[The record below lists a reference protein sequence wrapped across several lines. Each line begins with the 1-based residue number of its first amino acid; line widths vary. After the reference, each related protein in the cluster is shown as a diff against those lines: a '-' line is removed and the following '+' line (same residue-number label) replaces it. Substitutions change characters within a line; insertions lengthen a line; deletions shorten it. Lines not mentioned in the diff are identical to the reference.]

1 MQIHPETITRIKIY
15 AVTAMIAIL
24 YFLIVIILVL
34 TFFWGQQEPAQLLI
48 SGSLLLLV
56 LTLGPIFNFIE
67 KKFEGEDNTIERYE
81 GYLDSY
87 RAREQSEREQENQS
101 DIEESLSFS
110 DDEEDNS
117 PITNKTQSL
126 RELKALLDD
135 GTITNEEFKKLKKEI
150 LD

>member
-15 AVTAMIAIL
+15 AVTAMIVIL
-24 YFLIVIILVL
+24 SFLIVAILANTLVRSREQGE
-34 TFFWGQQEPAQLLI
+34 WLI
-48 SGSLLLLV
+48 LGWLILLV
-56 LTLGPIFNFIE
+56 LTLGPIFNFVE
-67 KKFEGEDNTIERYE
+67 EKFEGEDTIERYAE
-81 GYLDSY
+81 YLDSY

>member
-126 RELKALLDD
+126 REIKALLDD

>member
-15 AVTAMIAIL
+15 AVTAMIVIL
-24 YFLIVIILVL
+24 SFLIVAILANTLVRSREQGE
-34 TFFWGQQEPAQLLI
+34 WLI
-48 SGSLLLLV
+48 LGWLILLV
-56 LTLGPIFNFIE
+56 LTLGPIFNFVE
-67 KKFEGEDNTIERYE
+67 EKFEGEDTIERYAE
-81 GYLDSY
+81 YLDSY

-135 GTITNEEFKKLKKEI
+135 GTITNEEFKKLKKEL

>member
-1 MQIHPETITRIKIY
+1 MPLEPETITRIKIY
-15 AVTAMIAIL
+15 AVTAIPVILSFLILAIL
-24 YFLIVIILVL
+24 VNTLVVSR
-34 TFFWGQQEPAQLLI
+34 QQGELLI
-48 SGSLLLLV
+48 LGWLILLV
-56 LTLGPIFNFIE
+56 LTLGPIFDFVE
-67 KKFEGEDNTIERYE
+67 AKFEGQDTIERYAE
-81 GYLDSY
+81 YLDSY

-126 RELKALLDD
+126 RDLKQLLDD

>member
-1 MQIHPETITRIKIY
+1 MPLEPETITRNKIY
-15 AVTAMIAIL
+15 AVWA
-24 YFLIVIILVL
+24 LIIILSCLIIYISIITLSELQSIFAVIAVL
-34 TFFWGQQEPAQLLI
+34 FLMMYIWVEEVVKYFVDKAYAKSSLELLR
-48 SGSLLLLV
+48 
-56 LTLGPIFNFIE
+56 TAE
-67 KKFEGEDNTIERYE
+67 KLHHNKYSHDR
-81 GYLDSY
+81 
-87 RAREQSEREQENQS
+87 
-101 DIEESLSFS
+101 EESLSSS

>member
-1 MQIHPETITRIKIY
+1 MPLEPETITRIKIY

-24 YFLIVIILVL
+24 SFLIVGILINTLVVSRQQGEFLVL
-34 TFFWGQQEPAQLLI
+34 GWMFFLI
-48 SGSLLLLV
+48 

-67 KKFEGEDNTIERYE
+67 EKFEAEASRERYKGE
-81 GYLDSY
+81 LNWYQ
-87 RAREQSEREQENQS
+87 AREQSEREQENQS

-117 PITNKTQSL
+117 SITNKTQSL
-126 RELKALLDD
+126 RDLKQLLDD